1 MSSTEDLWLGWAKRL
16 QSIASTGV
24 HYGQAAYDRERYE
37 EIASIA
43 NQMLAHLANVPVSR
57 IEALVP
63 DFARGYATPKVDVRG
78 ALFRQ
83 QKILL
88 VREDSDGRW
97 SLPGGF
103 ADVGKSPS
111 ENIEKEIWEEA
122 TLRVKA
128 RALYAVRHKAKHE
141 YEPDARDF
149 YKLFFL
155 CEQIDASQPVP
166 GPETSQ
172 AQFFGRD
179 ELPPL
184 SAGRTLEKDI
194 AAAFAFQANPAGST
208 WFD

>member
-24 HYGQAAYDRERYE
+24 HYGHAAYDRERYE

-141 YEPDARDF
+141 YEPDAR
-149 YKLFFL
+149 
-155 CEQIDASQPVP
+155 QPVP

-184 SAGRTLEKDI
+184 STGRTLEKDI

-208 WFD
+208 SFD

>member
-1 MSSTEDLWLGWAKRL
+1 MEDLWLHWAKRL
-16 QSIASTGV
+16 QSIGSTGI
-24 HYGQAAYDRERYE
+24 HYCQAAYDRERYE

-78 ALFRQ
+78 ALFSGR
-83 QKILL
+83 KILL
-88 VREDSDGRW
+88 VREHSDGLW

-103 ADVGKSPS
+103 ADVGRSPC
-111 ENIEKEIWEEA
+111 ENIVKELWEEA
-122 TLRVKA
+122 TLKVEA
-128 RALYAVRHKAKHE
+128 TALYAIRHKAKHE
-141 YEPDARDF
+141 YEPDTRDF

-155 CEQIDASQPVP
+155 CEPIDAGPPIP

-172 AQFFGRD
+172 VQFFGRD

-184 SAGRTLEKDI
+184 STGRTLEKDI
-194 AAAFAFQANPAGST
+194 NAAFAYRANPTGPTS
-208 WFD
+208 FD

>member
-1 MSSTEDLWLGWAKRL
+1 MENLWLHWAKRL
-16 QSIASTGV
+16 QAIASTGV
-24 HYGQAAYDRERYE
+24 HYCQGAYDRERYE

-63 DFARGYATPKVDVRG
+63 DHAKGYATPKVDVRG
-78 ALFRQ
+78 ALFSG

-88 VREDSDGRW
+88 VREHSDGLW

-103 ADVGKSPS
+103 ADVGRSPS
-111 ENIEKEIWEEA
+111 ENIVKELWEEA

-128 RALYAVRHKAKHE
+128 TALYAIRHKAKHE
-141 YEPDARDF
+141 YEPDTRDF

-155 CEQIDASQPVP
+155 CEPVDAVPPVP

-172 AQFFGRD
+172 VQFFGRD

-184 SAGRTLEKDI
+184 STGRTLQKDI
-194 AAAFAFQANPAGST
+194 DGAFAFRANPAGAT
-208 WFD
+208 LFD